1 MELENLLI
9 LVKDYSVEDKALIIR
24 AFEFAS
30 RVHAGVKRKSGEDY
44 IKHPLSVACILAEMH
59 ADADTIAAGLLHDTI
74 EDGENI
80 TKEIISEVFNPTIG
94 MLVDGVTKMKKIE
107 FNNNKFLTDEANTRK
122 IIESITQDIRIFI
135 IKLADRLHNMRT
147 LEFHKPAKQVENAVE
162 TMELFIPFANL
173 IGEYFLQL
181 ELEDLAFKYIN
192 PEEYFDKSKLKI
204 DLMKEYRPSVDEM
217 LCTISQHFNS
227 NDMNFNVR
235 VAFKNIYGLHK
246 RLKTFKS
253 TDNIHDF
260 VTIKLLVEDLDK
272 CYLFKEEL
280 EKIYPIIPERSKDY
294 IKHPKTNMYQA
305 IHLSTKDRH
314 GRLIQIQVMTPEMY
328 KINQYGLTA
337 YWKLLKNKQI
347 TPAEAMQNDIK
358 KFQFFA
364 LLHELTQLNPSNAT
378 FNREIKEDILSDQVY
393 VYTPKGEAIEL
404 PAGSTPIDFAY
415 KIHTDLGNSYIY
427 AVVNGEYV
435 TPDYK
440 LKSDDVIEVFSDAQ
454 LIGPRRDYSKMC
466 RAIRTKR
473 KIREFKRSGYI
484 KRLPEKEFI

>member
-9 LVKDYSVEDKALIIR
+9 LIKDYSIEDKALIIR

-80 TKEIISEVFNPTIG
+80 TREIISEVFNPTIG

-192 PEEYFDKSKLKI
+192 PEEYFNNSALKI
-204 DLMKEYRPSVDEM
+204 NLMKEYRPSIDEM

-227 NDMNFNVR
+227 NNLNF
-235 VAFKNIYGLHK
+235 
-246 RLKTFKS
+246 KTTQINPYS
-253 TDNIHDF
+253 GNYSI
-260 VTIKLLVEDLDK
+260 L
-272 CYLFKEEL
+272 
-280 EKIYPIIPERSKDY
+280 P
-294 IKHPKTNMYQA
+294 
-305 IHLSTKDRH
+305 LS
-314 GRLIQIQVMTPEMY
+314 L
-328 KINQYGLTA
+328 
-337 YWKLLKNKQI
+337 
-347 TPAEAMQNDIK
+347 
-358 KFQFFA
+358 
-364 LLHELTQLNPSNAT
+364 
-378 FNREIKEDILSDQVY
+378 
-393 VYTPKGEAIEL
+393 
-404 PAGSTPIDFAY
+404 
-415 KIHTDLGNSYIY
+415 
-427 AVVNGEYV
+427 
-435 TPDYK
+435 
-440 LKSDDVIEVFSDAQ
+440 
-454 LIGPRRDYSKMC
+454 
-466 RAIRTKR
+466 
-473 KIREFKRSGYI
+473 
-484 KRLPEKEFI
+484 

>member
-9 LVKDYSVEDKALIIR
+9 LIKDYSIEDKALIIR

-80 TKEIISEVFNPTIG
+80 TKEVISEVFNPTIG

-122 IIESITQDIRIFI
+122 IIESITQDIRIFV

-192 PEEYFDKSKLKI
+192 PLEYLDKSNLRMKLI
-204 DLMKEYRPSVDEM
+204 QEYRPSIDEM
-217 LCTISQHFNS
+217 LCNISQHFNS
-227 NDMNFNVR
+227 KGMDFNVR
-235 VAFKNIYGLHK
+235 VAFKNIYGLYK
-246 RLKTFKS
+246 RLKTFDS
-253 TDNIHDF
+253 TNDIHDI
-260 VTIKLLVEDLDK
+260 VTVKMIVKDLDS
-272 CYLFKEEL
+272 CYLYKDEI
-280 EKIYPIIPERSKDY
+280 EKLYQIIPERSKDY

-305 IHLSTKDRH
+305 IHLSTRDRL
-314 GRLIQIQVMTPEMY
+314 GRIIQIQIMTPEMY

-337 YWKLLKNKQI
+337 YWKLLKNNQVS
-347 TPAEAMQNDIK
+347 PAEAMQNDIK

-364 LLHELTQLNPSNAT
+364 LLHELTQLNVSNIT
-378 FNREIKEDILSDQVY
+378 FNKEIKEDILSDQIY
-393 VYTPKGEAIEL
+393 VYTPKGRAIEL

-415 KIHTDLGNSYIY
+415 KIHTDLGNNYIY

-440 LKSDDVIEVFSDAQ
+440 LKNDDVIEVISDEM
-454 LIGPRRDYSKMC
+454 LIGPRRDFSKSC
-466 RAIRTKR
+466 KAIRTKR
-473 KIREFKRSGYI
+473 KIREFKRNGFMKKAS
-484 KRLPEKEFI
+484 EKEFI